1 MQYENEGVNNLTK
14 LRNKNGCQCPT
25 LACKLNYNGLC
36 CSECEKKGKCPE
48 ACLNSPDIC
57 ERYNVGK
64 GHAEI
69 GKYTK
74 KDENG
79 IEWVMVDR
87 AIRIMDKMSRELKGE
102 K

>member
-1 MQYENEGVNNLTK
+1 MKKND
-14 LRNKNGCQCPT
+14 NGCKCP
-25 LACKLNYNGLC
+25 APSCKINCSGLC
-36 CSECEKKGKCPE
+36 CNDCEKKGKCPE

-57 ERYNVGK
+57 ERYNAGK

-79 IEWVMVDR
+79 IEWVTVDR
-87 AIRIMDKMSRELKGE
+87 AIRIMDKMSRELGGRK
-102 K
+102 